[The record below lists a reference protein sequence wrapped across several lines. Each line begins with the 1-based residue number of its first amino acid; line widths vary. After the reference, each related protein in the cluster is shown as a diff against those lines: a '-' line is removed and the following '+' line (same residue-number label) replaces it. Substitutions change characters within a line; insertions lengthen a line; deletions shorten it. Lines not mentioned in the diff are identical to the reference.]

1 MTNRVLI
8 VVFAISVILG
18 LLSGCAGKIEALEK
32 DIKKPEPLF
41 RASMFELKESYALGS
56 SIEFIMVIYTDPR
69 DSATL
74 VFPSTC
80 PAEFIVYHDGEAIW
94 NSLEGAACLQMLN
107 EITYPP
113 AETLNFTS
121 LWNCTTSS
129 WKGVN
134 LGYYSVQG
142 ILLSN
147 PPVQT
152 PVRTFHLV
160 D

>member
-1 MTNRVLI
+1 
-8 VVFAISVILG
+8 
-18 LLSGCAGKIEALEK
+18 
-32 DIKKPEPLF
+32 
-41 RASMFELKESYALGS
+41 MFELKESYALGS
-56 SIEFIMVIYTDPR
+56 SIEFKMVILTDPR

-107 EITYPP
+107 EVTYPP
-113 AETLNFTS
+113 AETLNFSS

-134 LGYYSVQG
+134 LGYYSVRG

-152 PVRTFHLV
+152 AIRTFHLV